1 MQKLTLTPIEIMSL
15 LPLTINIRFVS
26 NLMRTQGTKQW
37 HHDKAT
43 TGNYYGT
50 AYYVLHFIIKLGLMI
65 VQNWSKWIIQ
75 HNFNRMRADEY

>member
-1 MQKLTLTPIEIMSL
+1 MSL

-26 NLMRTQGTKQW
+26 NLMTQRIKQW

-50 AYYVLHFIIKLGLMI
+50 AYYVLHFIIILGLMI
-65 VQNWSKWIIQ
+65 VQNWSK
-75 HNFNRMRADEY
+75 